1 MHERYRKWNP
11 VYVRFR
17 CWPSKGWGCDPE
29 TLIELGLADKWQHM
43 IDRTTVRGYSHAAGA
58 KRGTYKEGCGRSR
71 GGFTS
76 KIHPRCDDHE
86 PAARHPWDVG
96 SRPVGVLFE

>member
-1 MHERYRKWNP
+1 MQNECPLPALAEQGVWEAI
-11 VYVRFR
+11 
-17 CWPSKGWGCDPE
+17 PE
-29 TLIELGLADKWQHM
+29 TLIELGQADKWQHM
-43 IDRTTVRGYSHAAGA
+43 IDRTTVRGYRHAAGA

-76 KIHPRCDDHE
+76 KIHPRCDNHE

-96 SRPVGVLFE
+96 CSPVGVQFE